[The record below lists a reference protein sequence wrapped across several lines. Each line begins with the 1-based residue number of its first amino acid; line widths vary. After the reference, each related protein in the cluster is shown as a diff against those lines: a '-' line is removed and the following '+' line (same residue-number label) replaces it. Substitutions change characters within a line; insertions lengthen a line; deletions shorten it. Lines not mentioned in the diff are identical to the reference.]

1 MTVVARRFI
10 SIPERT
16 ATATW
21 GAIVSLL
28 AADHNSAAAAEL
40 SSIAGIAS
48 SLISREAM
56 TSPIVVWG
64 AGPRVRVYCLYNEDA
79 VEGDDA
85 NEVALSFD
93 PTDGDWSM
101 SLPCPAEDLTWV
113 KDALKRKSKR
123 ITARDMEAVL
133 DDDEESSSQKV
144 AAAEPLVDLEA
155 FFKS

>member
-16 ATATW
+16 ASATW

-28 AADHNSAAAAEL
+28 APDKDSAAAIEL
-40 SSIAGIAS
+40 GSVAGIAS

-85 NEVALSFD
+85 NETSLSFN

-101 SLPCPAEDLTWV
+101 SLPCPAEDLPWV
-113 KDALKRKSKR
+113 KSALKTKSKR
-123 ITARDMEAVL
+123 ITARDWEATL
-133 DDDEESSSQKV
+133 DEDEEKRSTGQSSE
-144 AAAEPLVDLEA
+144 AAVDLEA